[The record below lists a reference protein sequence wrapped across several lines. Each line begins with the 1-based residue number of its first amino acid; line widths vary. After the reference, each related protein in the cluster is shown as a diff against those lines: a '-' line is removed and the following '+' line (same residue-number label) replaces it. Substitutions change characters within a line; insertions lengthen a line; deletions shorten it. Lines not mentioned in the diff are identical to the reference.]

1 MAAISG
7 LNSASIFVQDYE
19 GTVDFYV
26 GKLGFGV
33 HERTPRSVMLSA
45 GTFRLL
51 VHVDSP
57 ASAPADLAMHL
68 HLDVDD
74 VDAYHRQLVERGV
87 EAPEPPQDRPGGVCT
102 FHIHDPNGYEWEF
115 TQEIEGSA

>member
-26 GKLGFGV
+26 EKLGFQV
-33 HERTPRSVMLSA
+33 NERTARSSMLSA

-51 VHVDSP
+51 VHVDGP
-57 ASAPADLAMHL
+57 PSAPADLAMHL

-74 VDAYHRQLVERGV
+74 VDAYYRELLDRGV
-87 EAPEPPQDRPGGVCT
+87 EAPEPPQDRPWGLRT

-115 TQEIEGSA
+115 TQEIEGAA